1 LSLAREIVY
10 LHLANARKRLN
21 AHSSIELLYI
31 VSGGISIDCTI
42 IKLSPRGEEI
52 FKFIMQGWSGKQ
64 ISKHLGISKSAVRR
78 HKEKMLLDNDCKT
91 IIELI
96 SKCYAN
102 NSLNTNQDD

>member
-1 LSLAREIVY
+1 
-10 LHLANARKRLN
+10 
-21 AHSSIELLYI
+21 
-31 VSGGISIDCTI
+31 
-42 IKLSPRGEEI
+42 
-52 FKFIMQGWSGKQ
+52 MQGWSGKQ
-64 ISKHLGISKSAVRR
+64 ISNHLGISKSAVRR

>member
-1 LSLAREIVY
+1 MSLAREIVY

-31 VSGGISIDCTI
+31 GSGGISIDCTI

-64 ISKHLGISKSAVRR
+64 ISNHLGISKSAVRR